1 MPIQKDKKGL
11 TIKQKKFVKAYIDN
25 DGNGTQAALATY
37 DTTDYDTANQIAIE
51 NLQRPTVKQAIED
64 ALNNHGITI
73 EKATQPIADGLQA
86 TKTIPTSDGF
96 VEGIDHST
104 RLKASGMALK
114 LLGADQKETQGTT
127 FNLNFNKGSGA
138 SFDMGKFKK

>member
-1 MPIQKDKKGL
+1 MPLSKDKKGL
-11 TIKQKKFVKAYIDN
+11 TIKQKKFVKAYVEN
-25 DGNGTQAALATY
+25 DGNGTKAALQVY
-37 DTTDYDTANQIAIE
+37 NTTSEDVARSMSAE
-51 NLQRPTVKQAIED
+51 NLAKPSIRD
-64 ALNNHGITI
+64 AVDAALIKHGITI
-73 EKATQPIADGLQA
+73 EIATQPIADGLHA

-96 VEGIDHST
+96 VEGIDHGT

-114 LLGADQKETQGTT
+114 LLGADQKEPQGAT